1 MKKAPIKAPFVVVDG
16 LDGSGKTTQLNFL
29 RRRTDEEGQACIF
42 TREPGGAP
50 LSEALRD
57 LIKSDLG
64 GGASALTQSLMFWAS
79 RREYLEKIVWRAN
92 DEGVAVFSDRGDS
105 STLAYQIYVKQAHEL
120 ENEFWRMRS
129 LVFGDR
135 TPDLYVFIDVTPE
148 IAYAR
153 THTEERKGEM
163 SHFDAENIE
172 FYNRVHQGYNAFRE
186 EVPNVVVVDGTRTPA
201 EIHEEI
207 YRVVAKTCGW

>member
-1 MKKAPIKAPFVVVDG
+1 MKQAPFVVIDG
-16 LDGSGKTTQLNFL
+16 PDGSGKTTQLNLL
-29 RRRTDEEGQACIF
+29 RRRTDEEGQVCIF

-50 LSEALRD
+50 LSEALRN

-79 RREYLEKIVWRAN
+79 RREYLEKIVWNAN
-92 DEGVAVFSDRGDS
+92 NQGVAVFSDRGDS
-105 STLAYQIYVKQAHEL
+105 STLAYQIYGKQAPEL

-135 TPDLYVFIDVTPE
+135 TPDLYIFIDVSSE
-148 IAYAR
+148 VAYAR

-163 SHFDAENIE
+163 SHFDAEDIA
-172 FYNRVHQGYNAFRE
+172 FYDRVHQGYNAFLE
-186 EVPNVVVVDGTRTPA
+186 EVSNVVVVDGTRTPT

-207 YRVVAKTCGW
+207 YKIVAKTCGW

>member
-1 MKKAPIKAPFVVVDG
+1 MTPFIVLDG
-16 LDGSGKTTQLNFL
+16 PDGSGKTTQLKL
-29 RRRTDEEGQACIF
+29 LERRMGEEGRDAVF

-64 GGASALTQSLMFWAS
+64 GSASALTQSLMFWAA
-79 RREYLEKIVWRAN
+79 RRNYLEEVVWRAI
-92 DEGVAVFSDRGDS
+92 DRGIPVFSDRGDS
-105 STLAYQIYVKQAHEL
+105 STLAYQIYGKQAHNL
-120 ENEFWRMRS
+120 ENEFWRMRA

-135 TPDLYVFIDVTPE
+135 TPDLYIFLDVSPE
-148 IAYAR
+148 VAYSR

-163 SHFDAENIE
+163 SHFDAESIE
-172 FYNRVHQGYNAFRE
+172 FYRRVHQGYNAFRE
-186 EVPNVVVVDGTRTPA
+186 EVPGSVVLIDGECAPA

-207 YRVVAKTCGW
+207 YKLVSMYCGW